1 MKIDLNNDPKKRR
14 ESQETMHGEILNWEE
29 VTVGCAFQRQ
39 RLDAET
45 HLLSV
50 LKLSLQGTTVFKVAD
65 KVGVLKAQLDFL
77 ERRVD
82 RGVCETLQTLAR
94 ARDLHLAAVRQSPW
108 CTCQLPNLRRPQAW

>member
-1 MKIDLNNDPKKRR
+1 MIPKSG

-77 ERRVD
+77 EWRVD

-94 ARDLHLAAVRQSPW
+94 ARDLHLAAVRQSP
-108 CTCQLPNLRRPQAW
+108 